1 MTSEDVKLLTGLC
14 SACTHSPKRDIKK
27 IKTKILTLT
36 LSNKSQDRIMK
47 QLGTTCCLPNSR
59 STVISWKQDL
69 TEQAPAP
76 VPEPVPEPV
85 KWSMTKKFGGQN
97 LNFDRQLLE
106 FGAKFF
112 GGLIFV
118 ISLAKYPH
126 FNI

>member
-1 MTSEDVKLLTGLC
+1 M
-14 SACTHSPKRDIKK
+14 
-27 IKTKILTLT
+27 
-36 LSNKSQDRIMK
+36 
-47 QLGTTCCLPNSR
+47 
-59 STVISWKQDL
+59 ISWKQDL
-69 TEQAPAP
+69 TEQALAP

-106 FGAKFF
+106 FGATFF

-126 FNI
+126 FNIYRAITYRKYLFSLTFHIKLFLFKNIDT